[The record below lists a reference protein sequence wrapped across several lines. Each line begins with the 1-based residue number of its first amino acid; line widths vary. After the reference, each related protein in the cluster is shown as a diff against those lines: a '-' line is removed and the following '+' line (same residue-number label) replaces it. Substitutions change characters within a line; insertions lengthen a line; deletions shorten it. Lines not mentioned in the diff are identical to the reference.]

1 MATMPENFYDRY
13 DRSKNYDKHLFLAG
27 RVLQSAELNEVQTNL
42 SDKIT
47 QLANSL
53 LKDGDIINGASVSV
67 NIDTGLCTCG
77 SGSIYLSGS
86 VRGVGVDTL
95 SISTNGIVNVGVYLQ
110 EAVITELED
119 PALRDPAIGVRNYQ
133 EPGASRFQV
142 NTAWGFAGDG
152 QDGEF
157 YPIWVI
163 EDGVVLPKEPPPQ
176 IDAISNAIAIYDRQS
191 TGGTY
196 VVSGLRVTALP
207 DLETGQQV
215 YSIAEGEARIDGRN
229 VPMSVSRREVYEAT
243 PDLRR
248 ITSEPH
254 LSTGIAPQRVNVDRT
269 PIKAIISVQITAEKT
284 ATITHGAFTGAQDAL
299 PDSSVLE
306 LVEVTQGATTYAQ
319 GTDYK
324 LTAGKVDWS
333 LIGSEPSPGSTYSV
347 TYKYITSVTPTGL
360 DETGMTVAGA
370 LSGTL
375 IQVTYD
381 ASMPRY
387 DRLAVNSS
395 GQFVWIEG
403 VSADYAPVAPQVPS
417 NLLLL
422 ATVYQNWF
430 IGSARQLRNDGIRVV
445 PMADIEDI
453 RTGVSDLYD
462 LMAEQKL
469 RVDASARSGAAARGL
484 FVDAFR
490 NNAQRDAG
498 IEQTAV
504 TLSGVLTIPMSES
517 VVDMPVSG
525 GAPVA
530 LTKTETVR
538 LSQVLRSTAMLVNP
552 YQSFDPLPATTTLQ
566 PAVDNFVRQ
575 VEVWSPSIIQWT
587 NNLQIGQT
595 TTTNQL
601 LSTTASVLP
610 NLNQRDV
617 SFILRGFGPNENLTS
632 VIFDGINVTES
643 VVGV

>member
-163 EDGVVLPKEPPPQ
+163 EDGVVLSKEPPPQ

-587 NNLQIGQT
+587 NNLWLGQ
-595 TTTNQL
+595 TTNQL